1 MNELLIGKIFE
12 LSTLILLSVE
22 IKSDLFKLVI
32 FSIIILVIS
41 LTENKKA
48 KEKT

>member
-32 FSIIILVIS
+32 FSIIILIIS
-41 LTENKKA
+41 LTKNKKA

>member
-22 IKSDLFKLVI
+22 IKSDLLKLVI

-41 LTENKKA
+41 LTKNKKA